1 MKRWLWILALAAGGL
16 RAEARVLL
24 FQKELPSAVEI
35 TTPLVL
41 EIDGKEGRRAPRL
54 SLQSTAA
61 GVAWTDG
68 AARGVAAKLVL
79 RPVGSALRLRTP
91 RGFEADYEGR
101 VTVDRAAGRLRL
113 VNTLGEEKLLFS
125 VTAQEVPSD
134 WPAEAIK
141 AQLVVGRTFL
151 ARNRG
156 RHWRDEADYCDLAH
170 CQVYRGR
177 GARGAV
183 ERAAPETAG
192 LVLTGDGRPAEVFF
206 HADCGG
212 HTAWAEDVWP
222 RGGAG
227 LRGVRDDNGG
237 RDFCA
242 AAPHHLW
249 RTEIRADELA
259 RLLDGKGA
267 KDRGLSVAAR
277 DRSGRVKRLRWGD
290 RAMSGEDLYLRWGRR
305 RGWHELKSTRF
316 NLKRTGGRYV
326 FAGRGLGHGVGLC
339 QHGAAGRAR
348 AGFGFREILGAYFPG
363 LTLEPS
369 ALPPD
374 PASGSNR

>member
-1 MKRWLWILALAAGGL
+1 MTALLAAGVV
-16 RAEARVLL
+16 RAEVRVVLL
-24 FQKELPSAVEI
+24 QKELPSEVEI
-35 TTPLVL
+35 TSPLFM
-41 EIDGKEGRRAPRL
+41 EMDGKSGRRAEKL
-54 SLQSTAA
+54 STRATAK

-68 AARGVAAKLVL
+68 VARGVAAQLVL
-79 RPVGSALRLRTP
+79 RPAANAVRLRTP

-101 VTVDRAAGRLRL
+101 LVVTGGRGLRIVNILDEELLLRA
-113 VNTLGEEKLLFS
+113 
-125 VTAQEVPSD
+125 VTAQELPSD

-156 RHWRDEADYCDLAH
+156 RHWKDEADYCDLAH

-177 GARGAV
+177 GARAAV
-183 ERAAPETAG
+183 ERAAPETTG
-192 LVLTGDGRPAEVFF
+192 LILTAGDGRPAEVFF

-222 RGGAG
+222 RDGAG

-242 AAPHHLW
+242 AAPHHIW
-249 RTEIRADELA
+249 RTEIRAGDLA
-259 RLLDGKGA
+259 RLLDGQGA
-267 KDRGLSVAAR
+267 KDRGLTVARR
-277 DRSGRVKRLRWGD
+277 DRSGRVARLRWGE
-290 RAMSGEDLYLRWGRR
+290 RTVSGEDFYLRWGRR

-316 NLKRTGGRYV
+316 NLKRTGDRYV
-326 FAGRGLGHGVGLC
+326 FTGRGLGHGVGLC

-348 AGFGFREILGAYFPG
+348 SGFGFREILEAYFPG
-363 LTLEPS
+363 LAVETRTVIT
-369 ALPPD
+369 
-374 PASGSNR
+374 PAEATIP

>member
-1 MKRWLWILALAAGGL
+1 M
-16 RAEARVLL
+16 RA
-24 FQKELPSAVEI
+24 
-35 TTPLVL
+35 
-41 EIDGKEGRRAPRL
+41 
-54 SLQSTAA
+54 TAK

-68 AARGVAAKLVL
+68 VARGVAARLVL
-79 RPVGSALRLRTP
+79 RPTASAVRLRTP

-101 VTVDRAAGRLRL
+101 LVVTGGRGLRPVAELPAPGDGPLPRGASAHAVAEPLLRVVNILDEELLLRA
-113 VNTLGEEKLLFS
+113 
-125 VTAQEVPSD
+125 VTAQELPGD
-134 WPAEAIK
+134 WPVEAIK

-156 RHWRDEADYCDLAH
+156 RHWKDEADYCDLAH

-177 GARGAV
+177 GARAAV

-192 LVLTGDGRPAEVFF
+192 LVLSGDGRPAEVFF

-222 RGGAG
+222 RDGAG

-249 RTEIRADELA
+249 RTEIRATDLA
-259 RLLDGKGA
+259 RLLDGPGA
-267 KDRGLSVAAR
+267 KDRGLTVARR
-277 DRSGRVKRLRWGD
+277 DRSGRAARLRWGD
-290 RAMSGEDLYLRWGRR
+290 RAVSGEDLYLRWGRQ

-316 NLKRTGGRYV
+316 HLKRTGGRYV
-326 FAGRGLGHGVGLC
+326 FTGRGLGHGVGLC

-348 AGFGFREILGAYFPG
+348 AGFGFREILEAYFPG
-363 LTLEPS
+363 LALEKQPVS
-369 ALPPD
+369 ATTP
-374 PASGSNR
+374 

>member
-1 MKRWLWILALAAGGL
+1 VKRGALLLLIAAGAL
-16 RAEARVLL
+16 HADVRVLL
-24 FQKELPSAVEI
+24 LQKELPNAVEI
-35 TTPLVL
+35 PSPLVV
-41 EIDGKEGRRAPRL
+41 EIDGREGRRAERL

-61 GVAWTDG
+61 GVSWTDG
-68 AARGVAAKLVL
+68 VARGVAKKLVL
-79 RPVGSALRLRTP
+79 RPVGGALRVRTP

-101 VTVDRAAGRLRL
+101 LTVDRAAGRLRL
-113 VNTLGEEKLLFS
+113 VNTLGEEPLLFS

-134 WPAEAIK
+134 WPTEAIK

-177 GARGAV
+177 GARGNV
-183 ERAAPETAG
+183 ERAAPDTAG

-222 RGGAG
+222 AGGAG
-227 LRGVRDDNGG
+227 SRGVRDEDGG
-237 RDFCA
+237 REYCDK
-242 AAPHHLW
+242 APHHLW

-259 RLLDGKGA
+259 RLIDGKGA
-267 KDRGLSVAAR
+267 KDRGLRVATR
-277 DRSGRVKRLRWGD
+277 DRSGRAKQLRWGT
-290 RAMSGEDLYLRWGRR
+290 RVLRGEDLYLRWGRR

-316 NLKRTGGRYV
+316 NLKRAGDRYV
-326 FAGRGLGHGVGLC
+326 FVGRGLGHGVGLC

-348 AGFGFREILGAYFPG
+348 AGFGFREILAAYFPG
-363 LTLEPS
+363 L
-369 ALPPD
+369 ALTAETPP
-374 PASGSNR
+374 PAPGGSNR